1 MCAGLKSASLKAPDG
16 SPSDTPKQ
24 VGVGSLVHPQKPS
37 GFLGLAPKAE
47 SVGRFLES
55 VSFRR
60 GIASRIYAEQKLN
73 EGAVSRVFRACF
85 NELTGLRL
93 LAARCLLGNPDAGI
107 AVELGEAAVVPRA
120 QG

>member
-1 MCAGLKSASLKAPDG
+1 MCAGLKSASLKALDG

-24 VGVGSLVHPQKPS
+24 VGVGSLIHPEKPF

-60 GIASRIYAEQKLN
+60 GIASRMDAEQILN
-73 EGAVSRVFRACF
+73 DSGFVRTFLAAYLEIR
-85 NELTGLRL
+85 TPGLRSNWAKPL
-93 LAARCLLGNPDAGI
+93 
-107 AVELGEAAVVPRA
+107 
-120 QG
+120 

>member
-1 MCAGLKSASLKAPDG
+1 VCAGLKSASSKALGG

-24 VGVGSLVHPQKPS
+24 VGVGSLIHRQKLS

-60 GIASRIYAEQKLN
+60 ETASRIYAEQILN
-73 EGAVSRVFRACF
+73 ESEFAAPGRA
-85 NELTGLRL
+85 L
-93 LAARCLLGNPDAGI
+93 L
-107 AVELGEAAVVPRA
+107 VPA
-120 QG
+120 LSGSG

>member
-24 VGVGSLVHPQKPS
+24 VGVGILIHPQKPS

-73 EGAVSRVFRACF
+73 EGSVTYLEIR
-85 NELTGLRL
+85 TPGLRSNWAKPL
-93 LAARCLLGNPDAGI
+93 
-107 AVELGEAAVVPRA
+107 
-120 QG
+120 